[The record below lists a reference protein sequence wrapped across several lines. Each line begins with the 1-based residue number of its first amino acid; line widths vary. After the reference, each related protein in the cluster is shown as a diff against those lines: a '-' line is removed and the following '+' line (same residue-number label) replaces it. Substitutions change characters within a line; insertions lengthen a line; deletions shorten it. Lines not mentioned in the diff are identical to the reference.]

1 MLTRPWV
8 PIGSTEQ
15 AHLDEAEEVAATHL
29 GAPDDYVRRVR
40 LAGQH
45 RAHLADVLLLADKQ
59 PVGQERP
66 EMPLAVH
73 HWKRDG
79 ICWSKRRSDL
89 AVEEKGNVAGRR
101 ARGGIA
107 GASR

>member
-15 AHLDEAEEVAATHL
+15 AHLDEAGEVAATHL

-45 RAHLADVLLLADKQ
+45 RAHLADVLLIADKQ

-89 AVEEKGNVAGRR
+89 AVEEKGNVAGRP

-107 GASR
+107 SASR

>member
-45 RAHLADVLLLADKQ
+45 RAHLADVLLSFAKTSSRSVDDGRCSRRQAK
-59 PVGQERP
+59 ERS
-66 EMPLAVH
+66 ETI
-73 HWKRDG
+73 D
-79 ICWSKRRSDL
+79 RRGGPQ
-89 AVEEKGNVAGRR
+89 VRR
-101 ARGGIA
+101 ATTER
-107 GASR
+107 